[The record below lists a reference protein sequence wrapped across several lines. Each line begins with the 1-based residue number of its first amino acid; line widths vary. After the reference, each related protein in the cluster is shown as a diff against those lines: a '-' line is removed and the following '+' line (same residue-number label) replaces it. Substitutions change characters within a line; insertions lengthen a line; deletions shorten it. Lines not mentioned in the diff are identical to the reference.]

1 LLASAKAFS
10 VFFTLA
16 SADFYD
22 FSALAL
28 AAVATS

>member
-10 VFFTLA
+10 AFFAFL

-28 AAVATS
+28 AAAATS